1 MPQFYAASALFLL
14 SLPHGFAVPLAA
26 DSGALPGVLPGT
38 LAAALPDA
46 LPNALPEA
54 TPQSLPDFQLLNAT
68 SSVDAATL
76 PTAGDVSVQA
86 IPAALAASDLPEA
99 PTLQSFGASTIPGGV
114 IAAPDVPVVPGPSL
128 PSLPTTEMSDLGT
141 PVVPGNLPSFDSLE
155 PNLGDGTFA
164 GVPQNDLTAPVSS
177 PVALGV
183 GAGTLTDALGE
194 LPTADAAVPAVPT
207 NAIFIDPILS
217 PVVGPTSVLA
227 NLPVLGS
234 AFPAYQDLP
243 EALPE
248 AVPEA
253 LSEASPSTLP
263 ATPEAISEALSGAP
277 LHLNQSSFTELLQR
291 ISTVISSFFNVLP
304 DKPIVPLTTLPLA
317 TISQSGTSLKSRDA
331 AAVPEPSVLPAATLL
346 SLVETLT
353 DIAFGLLKAAHL
365 INDKVPDAPGT
376 AAGITTNLPTPSLG
390 PSRIRR
396 QTHDRDM
403 PNTDPLTSATRPNPL
418 TRLFLPLLRLAD
430 ELLRN
435 IPVASTASQ
444 VTPHEA
450 LSALSKRDLATLEP
464 AQAFEILQNLIS
476 LALKLVSTVPLPTS
490 VAADA
495 IPLGTALGNIAKRDL
510 TSLDP
515 SVAFDIVKQ
524 VLNLLSG
531 ILSNIPIVG
540 DAPDIVPIETI
551 LSAAEGLSK
560 RDASITPSIA
570 FGILKQILTL
580 ATTLVQSIPVVADIV
595 GESPLNTIAPKVPIN
610 SSTSDLPLGE
620 LADGSDN
627 TVITSLF
634 TTVTNLL
641 GNALKFTNIPA
652 ANAVTSTLP
661 GVPLPIASG
670 LPVGPATLASKLP
683 INPLTVANSLPVN
696 PAILAPKIPAIPL
709 VPFSNPPLIPSPLTS
724 KIPVEPAILP
734 NIVPLGSGVVARGGP
749 LRARQV
755 LGGLGGVAGL
765 IKPVTGVVSTVPVGV
780 PVSGVSN
787 PLVALPLLPVNG
799 APSTNTLPLAL
810 PLNVVTAP
818 LSNIAAPLALHSVI
832 PAPLQS
838 PAGPVLNS
846 ALPVLSNVGSSVNAV
861 AVPPALSSLLPAP
874 LQGVAG
880 PILNSANPVLNNV
893 GSSVNAVAVPPALS
907 SLLPAP
913 LQGAAGPVLS
923 SVNPVLNNVGSSVN
937 AVAMP
942 PALSSLLPAPL
953 QSATKPVLN
962 GALPVLSNVGS
973 SFNAVAVPPALSS
986 LLPAPLQS
994 AAGPVLNS
1002 VIPVLSNIGS
1012 SFDAPAPV
1020 GNFAIPSTN
1029 FPKPVG
1035 SVAIPV
1041 SGGLGPVIVAAES
1054 ALPVASPLLS
1064 ALAPI
1069 QSAIAPLQS
1078 ALAPVQSALTPVTG
1092 ALSPILNTTAPVL
1105 AAIKPVTNIPLSIIQ
1120 QLVDLLNTL
1129 LGVKI
1134 PVVKREAIMPEKRQE
1149 VTQAYI
1155 KKFIE
1160 DWHTTGAEMANLS
1173 TSAVDSLMQEF
1184 LEPSASPA
1192 PIPYLEQFPK
1202 RFRRFVREYFVFA
1215 QLMNDAP
1222 TEDKVDILR
1231 AMFDSSS
1238 LTRPDKRKM
1247 RRGDR
1252 YGVGEDGLPDE
1263 GVTLDDADKF
1273 GADGFEA
1280 LFGPSGSL
1288 DPLDLAN
1295 WKPSV
1300 ENVAAAS
1307 GDENAVPSASADKL
1321 SGEHTDDADDGVLDV
1336 DESGVDRGIDAHADE
1351 LADGAS
1357 RFVL

>member
-26 DSGALPGVLPGT
+26 DSGALPGVLPGA

-114 IAAPDVPVVPGPSL
+114 IAAPDVPVVSGPSL
-128 PSLPTTEMSDLGT
+128 PSLPTAEMSDLGT
-141 PVVPGNLPSFDSLE
+141 PAVPGNLPSFDSLE

-164 GVPQNDLTAPVSS
+164 GVPQNDLNAPVSS

-183 GAGTLTDALGE
+183 GAGTLPDALGE
-194 LPTADAAVPAVPT
+194 LPTADAALPAVPT

-217 PVVGPTSVLA
+217 PVAGPTSVLA

-234 AFPAYQDLP
+234 AFPDYGDLP

-248 AVPEA
+248 TVPGALPGALPEA
-253 LSEASPSTLP
+253 LPEVGPSTLP

-304 DKPIVPLTTLPLA
+304 DKPVVPLTTLPLA
-317 TISQSGTSLKSRDA
+317 TISPSGTSLKSRDA
-331 AAVPEPSVLPAATLL
+331 AAVPGPSVLPAATLL

-365 INDKVPDAPGT
+365 INDKVPNAAGT
-376 AAGITTNLPTPSLG
+376 AAGITTNMPNPSLG
-390 PSRIRR
+390 SSRIRR

-403 PNTDPLTSATRPNPL
+403 PNIDPLTGATHPNPL

-444 VTPHEA
+444 ITPQKA

-476 LALKLVSTVPLPTS
+476 LALRLVATVPLPTG
-490 VAADA
+490 VVADA
-495 IPLGTALGNIAKRDL
+495 VPLGTALGNIAKRDL

-540 DAPDIVPIETI
+540 DAPDTVPIETI
-551 LSAAEGLSK
+551 LSVAEGLNK
-560 RDASITPSIA
+560 RDASITPSVA

-580 ATTLVQSIPVVADIV
+580 ATTLIQSIPVVTDIV
-595 GESPLNTIAPKVPIN
+595 GASPLDTNAPKVPVN
-610 SSTSDLPLGE
+610 SSTSDFLLGE

-641 GNALKFTNIPA
+641 GNALKFANLPA
-652 ANAVTSTLP
+652 ASAVTSTLP
-661 GVPLPIASG
+661 GNPLPMASG
-670 LPVGPATLASKLP
+670 LPVDPATLPSKLP
-683 INPLTVANSLPVN
+683 INPLTVANSFPVN

-709 VPFSNPPLIPSPLTS
+709 VPISNPPLIPSPLTS
-724 KIPVEPAILP
+724 KIPVDPAILP
-734 NIVPLGSGVVARGGP
+734 NNIPLGSGVVARGGP

-755 LGGLGGVAGL
+755 LGGLGGVGGL
-765 IKPVTGVVSTVPVGV
+765 VKPVTGVVSTVPVGV

-810 PLNVVTAP
+810 PLNVVPAP
-818 LSNIAAPLALHSVI
+818 LSNIAAPLALHSII

-838 PAGPVLNS
+838 AAGPVLNS
-846 ALPVLSNVGSSVNAV
+846 A
-861 AVPPALSSLLPAP
+861 
-874 LQGVAG
+874 
-880 PILNSANPVLNNV
+880 I
-893 GSSVNAVAVPPALS
+893 
-907 SLLPAP
+907 
-913 LQGAAGPVLS
+913 
-923 SVNPVLNNVGSSVN
+923 
-937 AVAMP
+937 
-942 PALSSLLPAPL
+942 
-953 QSATKPVLN
+953 
-962 GALPVLSNVGS
+962 PVLSNVGS

-1002 VIPVLSNIGS
+1002 AIPVLSNVGS
-1012 SFDAPAPV
+1012 SFDAAAPV

-1035 SVAIPV
+1035 GVAIPV
-1041 SGGLGPVIVAAES
+1041 SGGLGPVVVAAGS

-1064 ALAPI
+1064 AVTPI

-1078 ALAPVQSALTPVTG
+1078 TLAPVQSALAPVQSAATPVTG

-1105 AAIKPVTNIPLSIIQ
+1105 AAIKPVTNIPLRIIQ

-1134 PVVKREAIMPEKRQE
+1134 PVVKREAIMPKKRQV

-1155 KKFIE
+1155 KKFIK

-1184 LEPSASPA
+1184 LEPSALPA
-1192 PIPYLEQFPK
+1192 PIPYLEKFPE

-1222 TEDKVDILR
+1222 IEDKVDILR
-1231 AMFDSSS
+1231 AMFDSTS
-1238 LTRPDKRKM
+1238 LSRPDKRKM

-1273 GADGFEA
+1273 GADDFAA

-1300 ENVAAAS
+1300 ENVATAS

-1321 SGEHTDDADDGVLDV
+1321 SGEHTDDVDDGVSHV
-1336 DESGVDRGIDAHADE
+1336 DESGVDKGIDAHADE
-1351 LADGAS
+1351 FADGAS